1 MARRR
6 STRGKDPVDGLTVMD
21 VYKAENNPGL
31 VVQPMMEITGERVE
45 RWGVFDEKYDKKV
58 ENMKRLLEEGYCF
71 TKADWGAAAGKK
83 NKRQL
88 KDEDESDGEPVL
100 KQRRMSEYYERLVIG
115 DREKQAVIERRLE
128 EVCEE
133 VVKLKVVTEKQAKKI
148 DKLKQIVASRSGM
161 KRRKLKKRNV
171 RKANDTVVHADGD
184 GTAVLFP
191 SVGEGEGGIQNQ
203 GDDVLNDVSMTG
215 TKDSDEGLG
224 REESTS
230 LVKLVGGLIAEIGDV
245 GEGNRIEVVEVDVG
259 IEAINRVVTDDTQ
272 NESDG
277 DVNGLQQQTS
287 LPQCEETEKDV
298 AEGGGKSGPGKTE
311 NKVEEAKQKVE
322 GTLVNINEL
331 VGGGAS
337 DDVCKDN
344 VEKVT
349 SSEEKKAVLEIGEV
363 VGGDECG
370 VSDKRL
376 EANVA
381 EDEESG
387 SGDELTEEEEV
398 DNVKAPVME
407 LSDSPILKSA
417 KHQPVPEEEE
427 LAALLLARN
436 QYNVSDTVP
445 MIEDPDYPFFKKVLQ
460 ANKKAI
466 HLNAGGENLD
476 NQFFLELATPQKW
489 VSSTVW

>member
-31 VVQPMMEITGERVE
+31 VVQPTMEITGERVE

-71 TKADWGAAAGKK
+71 TKADWGGGDAGGPLFVYEAAGKK

-115 DREKQAVIERRLE
+115 DREKQAAIERRLE

-148 DKLKQIVASRSGM
+148 DKLKQILASRSGM

-191 SVGEGEGGIQNQ
+191 SVGEGEGGIENQ

-230 LVKLVGGLIAEIGDV
+230 LEKLVGELIAEIGDV

-259 IEAINRVVTDDTQ
+259 IEAINRVVTDDT
-272 NESDG
+272 EDEIDG
-277 DVNGLQQQTS
+277 NVNGLQQQTS
-287 LPQCEETEKDV
+287 SPQCEETEKDV
-298 AEGGGKSGPGKTE
+298 AEGGGKSGPGETE

-331 VGGGAS
+331 VS
-337 DDVCKDN
+337 DA
-344 VEKVT
+344 T
-349 SSEEKKAVLEIGEV
+349 
-363 VGGDECG
+363 
-370 VSDKRL
+370 
-376 EANVA
+376 VA
-381 EDEESG
+381 EDEDSG

-466 HLNAGGENLD
+466 HFNAGGQNLD

>member
-31 VVQPMMEITGERVE
+31 VVQPTMEITGERVE

-71 TKADWGAAAGKK
+71 TKADWGGGDAGGPLFLYEAAGKK

-115 DREKQAVIERRLE
+115 DREKQAAIERRLE

-171 RKANDTVVHADGD
+171 RKASDTVVHADGD
-184 GTAVLFP
+184 GRALLVP
-191 SVGEGEGGIQNQ
+191 SVGEGEGVIQNQ

-215 TKDSDEGLG
+215 TNDSDEGLG
-224 REESTS
+224 REESSS
-230 LVKLVGGLIAEIGDV
+230 LEKLVGGLIGEIGDV
-245 GEGNRIEVVEVDVG
+245 GEGNRIEVAEVDVG
-259 IEAINRVVTDDTQ
+259 IEAINRVVTDDTH
-272 NESDG
+272 NEIDG

-287 LPQCEETEKDV
+287 LAQCEETEKDV
-298 AEGGGKSGPGKTE
+298 GEGGEKSGPGETE

-331 VGGGAS
+331 VS
-337 DDVCKDN
+337 DA
-344 VEKVT
+344 T
-349 SSEEKKAVLEIGEV
+349 
-363 VGGDECG
+363 
-370 VSDKRL
+370 
-376 EANVA
+376 VA

-436 QYNVSDTVP
+436 QYNVSDTLP